1 MSLVRVAAVLVLA
14 MAVVRPVTGQIVS
27 YVDERGK
34 RVFVNV
40 EPAKQQK
47 SARRYSLTA
56 PPRNTSQFDRSLKI
70 PSDIHDFI
78 ENTAS
83 RHAIDPKLVNAIIQV
98 ESNWNP
104 AAVSRKGAMGLM
116 QLIPATA
123 VRFGVGD
130 IFDPKQN
137 IEGGIRYL
145 RFLLDTFRG
154 DLHLSLAAYNA
165 GENSVLQAGGIP
177 AYRETRQYVDR
188 VTSAY
193 SYPSDFWRAT
203 VRGVPTGGGRIYRYV
218 DDSGRVTF
226 TNF

>member
-1 MSLVRVAAVLVLA
+1 MSLLRVAAVLVLSVA
-14 MAVVRPVTGQIVS
+14 AVRPVSGQIVS

-40 EPAKQQK
+40 EPAKKQK
-47 SARRYSLTA
+47 PAKRYSLTA
-56 PPRNTSQFDRSLKI
+56 RPRNTAQFDRSISI

-104 AAVSRKGAMGLM
+104 VAVSRKGAMGLM

-123 VRFGVGD
+123 ARFGVSD
-130 IFDPKQN
+130 VFDPKQN
-137 IEGGIRYL
+137 VEGGIRYL

-203 VRGVPTGGGRIYRYV
+203 VRGAPAGGGRIYRFV
-218 DDSGRVTF
+218 DESGRVTF